1 MKLVV
6 DGNYIAY
13 RTFHKTPPLTNSKG
27 FPTAVI
33 HGFFQ
38 FLISMRDKLKPEAIY
53 VVFDSKEKSNRHDML
68 EAYKATREAMPED
81 LIPQLEALKELI
93 PLMGLPVLCV
103 GGFEADDTINTLARD
118 LEGEV
123 YIATKDKDLHQLVND
138 KVKILDLNTVT
149 PMGVAEVTEK
159 FGLPPEKILDM
170 LALCGDV
177 SDNIPGVAGVGEKT
191 AQKLLAEFGSLEGVY
206 ENVEQVKGKLK
217 DKLINDKEKAY
228 LSRELAKLQ
237 FIDNL
242 DLSIPEKND
251 ELLAEKLK
259 SLEMNS
265 VFKRLFNTGLPVA
278 DTLSTTTEPIRERKT
293 VNTDFDVTV
302 SFEGSIWVS
311 GKEEAEEKE
320 PQSLPAE
327 SIVYDLKHIYQ
338 RTGLTPENPQDIMLI
353 SWMNE
358 PDLGGLKPIKS
369 ENADDF
375 ITRVKEA
382 AYEEIDKLEQNGLTK
397 LYNDIEIPILY
408 ILGDMEKKGV
418 RLDPERIRET
428 ARILETEL
436 LQLQQSLISAV
447 GHEINL
453 NSPKQLA
460 TFLYEDLGIKAIKK
474 TKTGFSTSEET
485 LRDMLVYNPDHS
497 EVILNILRHREL
509 SKLLSTY
516 TQSLINFISPTT
528 GRIHTEFKQTGTATG
543 RLSSTAPNMQN
554 IPQKGEFAKA
564 IRSAFTAA
572 DGYLF
577 VSFDY
582 SQIELRILAHLTGDS
597 ALVSAYEKN
606 ADIHTQTASKVFD
619 VAETDVTPEMRRMAK
634 AVNFGIIYGLSA
646 YGLSRD
652 TGVNPKDAQIF
663 IDKYFATYS
672 GVKTFIAESIKESG
686 KTGYAKTILG
696 RKRFIPDIKS
706 RNRTIA
712 MRAERVA
719 VNTQMQG
726 SAADIIKVA
735 MIECD
740 KYIKQQKLDAHL
752 ILQLHDE
759 LVFEVREDIA
769 QTFAAQIKVIMENAV
784 ALRVPLSVNGSI
796 GKNLG
801 ELK

>member
-1 MKLVV
+1 MKLVI

-38 FLISMRDKLKPEAIY
+38 FLISMRDKLKPEGIY
-53 VVFDSKEKSNRHDML
+53 VVFDSKEKSNRNGML
-68 EAYKATREAMPED
+68 EEYKATRESMPED
-81 LIPQLEALKELI
+81 LIPQIEKLKELI
-93 PLMGLPVLCV
+93 PLMGLPVLCID
-103 GGFEADDTINTLARD
+103 GYEADDTINTLARD

-123 YIATKDKDLHQLVND
+123 YIATKDKDLHQLVNG
-138 KVKILDLNTVT
+138 KVKILDLSTVA
-149 PMGVAEVTEK
+149 PMGAAEVTEK

-170 LALCGDV
+170 LALSGDA

-191 AQKLLAEFGSLEGVY
+191 AQKLLAEFGTLDGVY
-206 ENVEQVKGKLK
+206 ENIEQVKGKLK
-217 DKLINDKEKAY
+217 EKLINDKEKAY

-237 FIDNL
+237 FIENL
-242 DLSIPEKND
+242 DFSVPEKD
-251 ELLAEKLK
+251 DKALAENLK
-259 SLEMNS
+259 GLEMNS
-265 VFKRLFNTGLPVA
+265 VLKRLFG
-278 DTLSTTTEPIRERKT
+278 DLSVSSTAASNPAPAAKTEI
-293 VNTDFDVTV
+293 NTDFPVTV
-302 SFEGSIWVS
+302 SFEGGIWIS
-311 GKEEAEEKE
+311 EDNDAEEKD
-320 PQSLPAE
+320 PAE
-327 SIVYDLKHIYQ
+327 IPAGAVLYDLKHIYQ
-338 RTGLTPENPQDIMLI
+338 RTGLMPENPQDIMLI

-369 ENADDF
+369 ENADEF
-375 ITRVKEA
+375 IARLKNA
-382 AYEEIDKLEQNGLTK
+382 AAEEIEKLERNDLVK
-397 LYNDIEIPILY
+397 LYNEMEIPIAY
-408 ILGDMEKKGV
+408 ILGDMEKKGI

-428 ARILETEL
+428 AKILETEL
-436 LQLQQSLISAV
+436 LQLQQTLIRAV

-453 NSPKQLA
+453 NSPKQLSA
-460 TFLYEDLGIKAIKK
+460 FLYDELGIKAVKK
-474 TKTGFSTSEET
+474 TKTGFSTSEEA
-485 LRDMLVYNPDHS
+485 LRDLLVYNPDHS

-516 TQSLINFISPTT
+516 TYTLINFISPTT

-554 IPQKGEFAKA
+554 IPQKGQFAKA
-564 IRSAFTAA
+564 IRSAFTAE
-572 DGYLF
+572 DGYVF

-582 SQIELRILAHLTGDS
+582 SQIELRILAHLTGDP
-597 ALVSAYEKN
+597 ALTEAYEKG

-619 VAETDVTPEMRRMAK
+619 VAETNVTSQMRRMAK

-646 YGLSRD
+646 YGLARD

-672 GVKTFIAESIKESG
+672 EVKAFIAATIKEANRNG
-686 KTGYAKTILG
+686 FAKTIFG

-712 MRAERVA
+712 MKGERVA

-740 KYIKQQKLDAHL
+740 KYIKQQKLDAYL

-759 LVFEVREDIA
+759 LVFEVKEGLA
-769 QTFAAQIKVIMENAV
+769 EGFAAKVKEIMESAV